1 MPDNQGRDS
10 FSERKVEQHTT
21 RASENSGS
29 QKSEQSQVNKG
40 LDAIEKQTRDKIDAV
55 LKNE

>member
-21 RASENSGS
+21 RASENSSS